1 RVIAVG
7 GQTVEVRS
15 KQVYINGKP
24 WDDPHATFAPPR
36 GVTGSGENYGP
47 YSVPAG
53 TVFVMGDNRD
63 QSYDSRFWGPV
74 PLSDIKGRARTPHAA
89 LASPAAARH
98 SRVVLSLHARV
109 WLRPE
114 T

>member
-1 RVIAVG
+1 G

-24 WDDPHATFAPPR
+24 WDDPHATFTPPR
-36 GVTGSGENYGP
+36 GGAGSGENYGP
-47 YSVPAG
+47 YTVPTG

-74 PLSDIKGRARTPHAA
+74 PLSDIKGQA
-89 LASPAAARH
+89 LIIYWSWDGPDRWV
-98 SRVVLSLHARV
+98 RWERIGRLVY
-109 WLRPE
+109 
-114 T
+114 